1 MSQKKNSDNTNSII
15 LNQKLSDN
23 KNFGNILNQKQ
34 SGNKN
39 IENILNKKGSDSKQP
54 GNLAFN
60 IVSNNPKEKPV
71 DELIEQT
78 PRYHKKRK
86 AVIISISIII
96 FLSIVAVVLIV
107 GHFKYG
113 WFMKKND
120 LIIEQNRKE
129 NLVLGYSEKK
139 AARSY
144 YDLDGLDSDEDN
156 IINNYEV
163 STDFIVGI
171 NKRKKINS
179 FFEFKEN
186 DYLYESFLLIIN
198 LTLTNE
204 TNSENLGG
212 LNILDESKSAE
223 DLIKL
228 NDEFFLKI
236 INKEKNNNITNKNKT
251 SFNENIPIC
260 RFYYFRNGTID
271 KIYFPKGMNEFYKS
285 AMTDLIEKITPK
297 LSKSLYKNKDE
308 KRRLQD
314 DQNDEIKL
322 NYEKIVKN
330 GTLEKVIIYED
341 KEQKEFNEKNKELK
355 SKIVRTFN
363 STGDITSLEM
373 KGEAIFKSP
382 TPTKKDDLKNPKKNN
397 LRFVEEIE
405 DIKDIYIDTNE
416 TYDNYGFNE
425 FSMNVTSNMEL
436 IYNEIE
442 PNILKKL
449 NIISRH
455 ISFEKYNNSNEIITF
470 NKREENTFNNNSENY
485 PLKTNDTIKRNLDE
499 KNIINYPGTFNVYST
514 LFNGYFLSRR
524 VIIKQKLY
532 INPYTNLRRD
542 SIILTFGYM
551 ESTLHEIDIYHNPNY
566 SSDYNYKYIS
576 PNTDDFTSWMN
587 VFGFSIGVNL
597 YLAFHV
603 SHGINYSVKSQQMYT
618 RGYAN
623 YDVSVGATFGP
634 NFFFVSF
641 GAGIRG
647 SFLGGNAYIEANS
660 ISGSSLARFRIYKDF
675 IPRSVDIY
683 FYFTIN
689 IIFWKKTYEQTFN
702 IFKIGCVFEDRYY
715 YY

>member
-260 RFYYFRNGTID
+260 KFYYFRNGTID
-271 KIYFPKGMNEFYKS
+271 KIYFPKGMNEF
-285 AMTDLIEKITPK
+285 
-297 LSKSLYKNKDE
+297 
-308 KRRLQD
+308 
-314 DQNDEIKL
+314 
-322 NYEKIVKN
+322 
-330 GTLEKVIIYED
+330 
-341 KEQKEFNEKNKELK
+341 
-355 SKIVRTFN
+355 
-363 STGDITSLEM
+363 
-373 KGEAIFKSP
+373 
-382 TPTKKDDLKNPKKNN
+382 
-397 LRFVEEIE
+397 
-405 DIKDIYIDTNE
+405 
-416 TYDNYGFNE
+416 
-425 FSMNVTSNMEL
+425 
-436 IYNEIE
+436 
-442 PNILKKL
+442 
-449 NIISRH
+449 
-455 ISFEKYNNSNEIITF
+455 
-470 NKREENTFNNNSENY
+470 
-485 PLKTNDTIKRNLDE
+485 
-499 KNIINYPGTFNVYST
+499 
-514 LFNGYFLSRR
+514 
-524 VIIKQKLY
+524 
-532 INPYTNLRRD
+532 
-542 SIILTFGYM
+542 
-551 ESTLHEIDIYHNPNY
+551 
-566 SSDYNYKYIS
+566 
-576 PNTDDFTSWMN
+576 
-587 VFGFSIGVNL
+587 
-597 YLAFHV
+597 
-603 SHGINYSVKSQQMYT
+603 
-618 RGYAN
+618 
-623 YDVSVGATFGP
+623 
-634 NFFFVSF
+634 
-641 GAGIRG
+641 
-647 SFLGGNAYIEANS
+647 
-660 ISGSSLARFRIYKDF
+660 
-675 IPRSVDIY
+675 
-683 FYFTIN
+683 
-689 IIFWKKTYEQTFN
+689 
-702 IFKIGCVFEDRYY
+702 
-715 YY
+715 

>member
-86 AVIISISIII
+86 AVIFSISIII

-163 STDFIVGI
+163 STDFIIGI

-251 SFNENIPIC
+251 SFNENIPIY

-314 DQNDEIKL
+314 GQNDEIKL

-382 TPTKKDDLKNPKKNN
+382 TPRKKDDLKNPKKNN

-470 NKREENTFNNNSENY
+470 NKREENTFNNNSEHY

-499 KNIINYPGTFNVYST
+499 KNIINFPGIFNVYST

-587 VFGFSIGVNL
+587 VFGFSISVNL
-597 YLAFHV
+597 YLAFQV

-623 YDVSVGATFGP
+623 YDVSVVATYGP

-702 IFKIGCVFEDRYY
+702 IFKIGFVFEDRYY